1 MQLQLKK
8 HLYSLIFLCSI
19 LVLSPSCLAQYH
31 INGTFTGPIQISE
44 VFLEQY
50 TLTPQVVSSATVVN
64 NSFQCIIPHSISRGV
79 YRLRYK
85 SGQSSSSID
94 LVITGKEDIDFTMEL
109 SSSELIPPYFLKSE
123 SNTLWYKEKQKL
135 STTQQKIE
143 VLKQAYTLYPTKTDD
158 IVKDI
163 KSAILNQIK
172 SQEKTI
178 QNLNKHHPFI
188 GLLIGNSQPKPWFN
202 PSTTIN
208 NQDSLFVVNYW
219 KGLETN
225 HIELLN
231 SPIYSQLIFN
241 YINIHLNKC
250 RNMSKPQQDVLL
262 KSCVDRILVQ
272 FTEEETRVFAIDY
285 LTQGF
290 KQLGNETVLQY
301 IDETYALADQC
312 DNPNALNT
320 RLEGY
325 KKLKPGNK
333 APAIIQAGENLLDQ
347 TLDRP
352 TLIVFWSSW
361 CPHCMQEVP
370 EIYEWAKNTP
380 VNVVAI
386 SLDTEEQAFKETV
399 QPWTNMTHYCDFKK
413 WDSQPIK
420 DYFVKG
426 TPTYFLL
433 DKDQNIIKK
442 YTSFQEVKIQWSK
455 L

>member
-1 MQLQLKK
+1 MQFHLKK
-8 HLYSLIFLCSI
+8 HLSSLILLFSI

-50 TLTPQVVSSATVVN
+50 TLTPQVVSSAQVVN
-64 NSFQCIIPHSISRGV
+64 NSFQCIIPNTISKGV

-94 LVITGKEDIDFTMEL
+94 LVITGKENIAFTMEL
-109 SSSELIPPYFLKSE
+109 SSSELIPPFFSDSE
-123 SNTLWYKEKQKL
+123 TNILWYKEKQKAI
-135 STTQQKIE
+135 TIQQKIE

-158 IVKDI
+158 IVEDI
-163 KSAILNQIK
+163 KNSILNQIK

-178 QNLNKHHPFI
+178 RSLRKSHPFI
-188 GLLIGNSQPKPWFN
+188 GVLIGNSQPKPWFN
-202 PSTTIN
+202 PKASLN
-208 NQDSLFVVNYW
+208 NQDSLFIVNYW

-225 HIELLN
+225 RIELLN

-241 YINIHLNKC
+241 YINIHLNKA
-250 RNMSKPQQDVLL
+250 RNMLKSQQDVLL
-262 KSCVDRILVQ
+262 KSCVDQILVQ
-272 FTEEETRVFAIDY
+272 FTEEETRIFATDY
-285 LTQGF
+285 LIHGF

-301 IDETYALADQC
+301 IDETYAVVDQC

-325 KKLKPGNK
+325 KKLKPGNR
-333 APAIIQAGENLLDQ
+333 APAIIQAGKNILDQ

-352 TLIVFWSSW
+352 TLVVFWASW

-386 SLDTEEQAFKETV
+386 SLDTEEQAFKNTV
-399 QPWTNMTHYCDFKK
+399 QPWTNMTHYCDLKK
-413 WDSQPIK
+413 WDSQPVK

-442 YTSFQEVKIQWSK
+442 HTSFQEVKIQISK